1 MQLDKDEPSVHLSFF
16 FPDYTDVCAQPTKVL
31 PYVGLSLEGLTAL
44 GMLATS
50 LYLMVPEL
58 KKYQQNQL

>member
-1 MQLDKDEPSVHLSFF
+1 MDFDKDEPS

-50 LYLMVPEL
+50 LYPMLPEL
-58 KKYQQNQL
+58 LKNIKTKDIY